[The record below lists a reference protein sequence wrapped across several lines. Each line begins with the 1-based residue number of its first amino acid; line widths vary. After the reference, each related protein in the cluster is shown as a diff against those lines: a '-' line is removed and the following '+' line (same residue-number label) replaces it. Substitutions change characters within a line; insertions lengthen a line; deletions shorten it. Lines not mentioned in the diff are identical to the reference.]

1 MVKTVFTVKYFNTI
15 LFHTLNTGTE
25 DNMARETAESGW
37 FRAAA

>member
-25 DNMARETAESGW
+25 DNMARATVDSGLS
-37 FRAAA
+37 RAVS